1 MLMPLI
7 NKGFIRKREKSDR
20 LPPGQYQ
27 TDDYPVL
34 SLGPTPYLNK
44 DLWELKIYGLAKES
58 NWNWN
63 SLSKLPTEDLIK
75 DIHCVTKWTKF
86 DMKWRGIP
94 FDEILKLADPEKEV
108 THVIFH
114 SADGYTT
121 NIPIEDLKAAKAWVA
136 TAYEGIDIPSEHGGP
151 VRMVIPH
158 LYFWKSAK
166 WLTGIEFVQGDKP
179 GFWEVRGYHNYG
191 DPWKEQ
197 RYSFDE

>member
-1 MLMPLI
+1 MPII
-7 NKGFIRKREKSDR
+7 NKGFIRKRESSDR

-27 TDDYPVL
+27 TEDYPVL
-34 SLGPTPYLNK
+34 SLGPTPTVYRDDWK
-44 DLWELKIYGLAKES
+44 LKIFGLAKEFEI
-58 NWNWN
+58 NWSELN
-63 SLSKLPTEDLIK
+63 KLPKQDLIK
-75 DIHCVTKWTKF
+75 DIHCVTKWSKF
-86 DMKWRGIP
+86 DMKWTGIP
-94 FDEILKLADPEKEV
+94 FEQILQIADIDESV

-121 NIPIEDLKAAKAWVA
+121 NLPLEDLKDGKAWVGV
-136 TAYEGIDIPSEHGGP
+136 AYEGENIPAEHGGP

-166 WLTGIEFVQGDKP
+166 WLTGIEFVDHDKP

-197 RYSFDE
+197 RYDFDE

>member
-1 MLMPLI
+1 MTII
-7 NKGFIRKREKSDR
+7 NKGFIKKRQSSDR

-34 SLGPTPYLNK
+34 SLGPTPAVYRDQWK
-44 DLWELKIYGLAKES
+44 LKIFGLTQEFEIDWKEL
-58 NWNWN
+58 NE
-63 SLSKLPTEDLIK
+63 LPKEDLVK
-75 DIHCVTKWTKF
+75 DIHCVTKWSKF
-86 DMKWRGIP
+86 DMKWTGVP
-94 FDEILKLADPEKEV
+94 FEEILKKAKLTEEV

-121 NIPIEDLKAAKAWVA
+121 NLPIEDLKDGKAWIA
-136 TAYEGIDIPSEHGGP
+136 LAYEKENIPAEHGGP
-151 VRMVIPH
+151 VRMIIPH

-166 WLTGIEFVQGDKP
+166 WLTGIEFVDHDKP

-197 RYSFDE
+197 RYDFDE

>member
-1 MLMPLI
+1 MSMPLI
-7 NKGFIRKREKSDR
+7 NKGFTRKRDKNDR

-34 SLGPTPYLNK
+34 SLGPTAYINK
-44 DLWELKIYGLAKES
+44 DAWELKIYGLAKENNL
-58 NWNWN
+58 NWQTINE
-63 SLSKLPTEDLIK
+63 LPKINFTR
-75 DIHCVTKWTKF
+75 DIHCVTKWTKL
-86 DMKWRGIP
+86 DMNWHGVS
-94 FDEILKLADPEKEV
+94 FDEILKIAEPKEEV

-121 NIPIEDLKAAKAWVA
+121 NVPIGDLKEAKALIA
-136 TAYEGIDIPSEHGGP
+136 TAYESKDIPPEHGGP

-166 WLTGIEFVQGDKP
+166 WLIGIEFVNGDIP

>member
-1 MLMPLI
+1 MPII
-7 NKGFIRKREKSDR
+7 NKGFIRKRDLNDR
-20 LPPGQYQ
+20 LPPGQYES
-27 TDDYPVL
+27 TEYPVL
-34 SLGPTPYLNK
+34 SFGPTAYVKK
-44 DLWELKIYGLAKES
+44 DQWELKVFGLADETTLDWES
-58 NWNWN
+58 LN
-63 SLSKLPTEDLIK
+63 KLDPQDFVR

-86 DMKWRGIP
+86 DMKWKGVP
-94 FDEILKLADPEKEV
+94 FEQILNLVNPKKEV

-121 NIPIEDLKAAKAWVA
+121 NLPIQDLQDGKAWIA
-136 TAYEGIDIPSEHGGP
+136 LAYDGEDIPAEHGGP

-166 WLTGIEFVQGDKP
+166 WLTGIEFVDHDKP

-197 RYSFDE
+197 RYSFDD